1 MRRLNE
7 IIILSRNG
15 GRIILFVVK
24 KRRRERIR
32 EGRFWWRIKVSIL
45 QCRCIIY
52 NAAASYCSCKEFSFC
67 VCVCFSSFFDSR
79 VSTPSRHAQITSRL
93 KSRKIFGEDCFL
105 FSVYYFDTMIIFKI
119 QIFSNGLIFTPF
131 SWERKR
137 NDRTPRRQRVDRS
150 ATRKTLINAS
160 AWEQRG
166 NWFKDKS
173 CKAARGGNRYQVH
186 CDRFQLPPLA
196 TREK

>member
-15 GRIILFVVK
+15 ERIILFVK

-105 FSVYYFDTMIIFKI
+105 SAILSFGTMIIFKI
-119 QIFSNGLIFTPF
+119 QIFSNGLIFN
-131 SWERKR
+131 S
-137 NDRTPRRQRVDRS
+137 V
-150 ATRKTLINAS
+150 L
-160 AWEQRG
+160 
-166 NWFKDKS
+166 
-173 CKAARGGNRYQVH
+173 
-186 CDRFQLPPLA
+186 L
-196 TREK
+196 REKKKRSYASKTTRRSFCDEEDTH